1 MKLARFEYNSVIY
14 FGLADPKEETLTGV
28 ALRPTNRDQMIELM
42 QAQTDGRDLN
52 LCGPYFDLADVKFL
66 PPISEPS
73 KNILCIGKNY
83 VEHAKEFARSGFDSS
98 AKSKEEN
105 PPEDPIIFS
114 KAPCTMIGAYE
125 HIRPPWDITSKVD
138 YEGELGVVIG
148 VGGRSISRESA
159 YEHVWGYTIINDV
172 TARDLQAVHMQW
184 LLGKSIDTFC
194 PIGPW
199 IVSADELDPGDLDL
213 KCWVND
219 ELRQDANTGDLI
231 FDIPA
236 IIEAISASMSLFP
249 GDIIATGTPAGVG
262 IGYDPPRFLKPR
274 DRVRVA
280 ISGIGEIENTVV

>member
-14 FGLADPKEETLTGV
+14 LGLADPNAGTLTGV
-28 ALRPTNRDQMIELM
+28 APRSTNRDQMIDLM
-42 QAQTDGRDLN
+42 QVQIDGPGLDP
-52 LCGPYFDLADVKFL
+52 CGPHFDLVDVKFL
-66 PPISEPS
+66 PPIAKPS

-83 VEHAKEFARSGFDSS
+83 VEHAKEFARSGFDRSG
-98 AKSKEEN
+98 KSEEKDI
-105 PPEDPIIFS
+105 PEAPIIFS
-114 KAPCTMIGAYE
+114 KAPCSMIGAHE
-125 HIRPPWDITSKVD
+125 DIRPPWDITSKVD

-148 VGGRSISRESA
+148 SGGRSISRERA
-159 YEHVWGYTIINDV
+159 YDHVWGYTVINDV
-172 TARDLQAVHMQW
+172 TARDLQSVHKQW

-199 IVSADELDPGDLDL
+199 IVSADELDPDNLDL

-236 IIEAISASMSLFP
+236 IIEAISASMSLSP

-262 IGYDPPRFLKPR
+262 IGYDPPLFLKPR
-274 DRVRVA
+274 DCIRIA
-280 ISGIGEIENTVV
+280 ISGIGEIENIVV